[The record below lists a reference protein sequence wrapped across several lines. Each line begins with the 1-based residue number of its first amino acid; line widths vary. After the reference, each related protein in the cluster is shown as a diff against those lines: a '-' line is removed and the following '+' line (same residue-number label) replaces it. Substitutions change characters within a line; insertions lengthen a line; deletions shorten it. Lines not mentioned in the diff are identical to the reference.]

1 MNKNQVKDGATYN
14 YILWT
19 LKSSTSGSEVRV
31 GEKKLRYRLK
41 EEAVSQ
47 LPFQTASCPTMQGY
61 WLPCAPQF
69 SVLAAR
75 LGLLTLHSL

>member
-1 MNKNQVKDGATYN
+1 MNKNQVKDGTTDN

-31 GEKKLRYRLK
+31 GEKELRYGLK

-47 LPFQTASCPTMQGY
+47 LPVQRASRPTTQGY

-69 SVLAAR
+69 SVLVAR